1 MIGPYSICSNL
12 KTLLNERHLQKKALK
27 IKSIVTVKVNPIR
40 ANTVKARGPLSLEQ
54 EEEVRAKEKVSHS
67 VTHTHSNDNI

>member
-27 IKSIVTVKVNPIR
+27 IKSIVTVKVPLR
-40 ANTVKARGPLSLEQ
+40 ANTVKARGSLSLEQ

-67 VTHTHSNDNI
+67 ETHTHSNDNI